1 LPSKPKSKYDAEEF
15 AMLRVGLTGGIACG
29 KSTVSR
35 MFRDLDI
42 PILDADPLAHELLE
56 PGQPVYDQVHAEFG
70 DTVLAADKSIDRAK
84 LGPIVF
90 GDPEKMRRLNQIIHP
105 RIVEI
110 VDQWFATL
118 DQPGG
123 ASIAIVEAALL
134 IEAGY
139 RPKLNCLIVVR
150 CTPGQQLARLRE
162 RGLNEIQAQ
171 QRIASQIP
179 IEDKVKVAD
188 EIIDGGVSFEETSRQ
203 VRDLTTRL
211 KLQAAKS

>member
-1 LPSKPKSKYDAEEF
+1 
-15 AMLRVGLTGGIACG
+15 MLRVGLTGGIACG
-29 KSTVSR
+29 KSTISR

-56 PGQPVYDQVHAEFG
+56 PGQPVYDEVLAEFG
-70 DTVLAADKSIDRAK
+70 EAVQAPDKSIDRAK

-90 GDPEKMRRLNQIIHP
+90 ADPEKLKRLNQIIHP
-105 RIVEI
+105 HIVEI
-110 VDQWFATL
+110 VDRWFATL

-123 ASIAIVEAALL
+123 PPIAIVEAALL

-150 CTPGQQLARLRE
+150 CTAGQQLGRLRE

-171 QRIASQIP
+171 QRINSQIP
-179 IEDKVKVAD
+179 IEDKIKVAD
-188 EIIDGGVSFEETSRQ
+188 EIIDGGTSFEETSRQ

>member
-1 LPSKPKSKYDAEEF
+1 
-15 AMLRVGLTGGIACG
+15 MLRVGLTGGIACG
-29 KSTVSR
+29 KSTISR

-56 PGQPVYDQVHAEFG
+56 PGQPVYDQVVKEFG
-70 DTVLAADKSIDRAK
+70 PEILANDKSIDRSK

-90 GDPEKMRRLNQIIHP
+90 ADPEKLKRLNQIIHP
-105 RIVEI
+105 HIVEI
-110 VDQWFATL
+110 VDRWFATL

-123 ASIAIVEAALL
+123 PPIAIVEAALL

-150 CTPGQQLARLRE
+150 CTAGQQLARLRE

-171 QRIASQIP
+171 QRINSQIP

-188 EIIDGGVSFEETSRQ
+188 EIIDGGTSFEETSRQ
-203 VRDLTTRL
+203 VRDLTSRL
-211 KLQAAKS
+211 KHQAAKA

>member
-1 LPSKPKSKYDAEEF
+1 
-15 AMLRVGLTGGIACG
+15 MLRVGLTGGIACG
-29 KSTVSR
+29 KSTISR

-56 PGQPVYDQVHAEFG
+56 PGQPVYDQVLAEFG
-70 DTVLAADKSIDRAK
+70 EAVQAPDKSIDRAK

-90 GDPEKMRRLNQIIHP
+90 ADPEKLKRLNQIIHP
-105 RIVEI
+105 HIVEI
-110 VDQWFATL
+110 VDRWFATL

-123 ASIAIVEAALL
+123 PPIAIVEAALL

-171 QRIASQIP
+171 QRINSQIP
-179 IEDKVKVAD
+179 IEDKIKVAD
-188 EIIDGGVSFEETSRQ
+188 EIIDGGTSFEETSRQ

>member
-1 LPSKPKSKYDAEEF
+1 
-15 AMLRVGLTGGIACG
+15 MLRVGLTGGIACG
-29 KSTVSR
+29 KSTISR

-56 PGQPVYDQVHAEFG
+56 PGQPVYDQVLKEFG
-70 DTVLAADKSIDRAK
+70 PEILANDKSIDRSK

-90 GDPEKMRRLNQIIHP
+90 ADPEKLKRLNQIIHP
-105 RIVEI
+105 HIVEI
-110 VDQWFATL
+110 VDRWFATL

-123 ASIAIVEAALL
+123 PPIAIVEAALL

-171 QRIASQIP
+171 QRINSQIP
-179 IEDKVKVAD
+179 IEDKIKVAD
-188 EIIDGGVSFEETSRQ
+188 EIVDGGTTFEETSRQ
-203 VRDLTTRL
+203 VRDLTARL
-211 KLQAAKS
+211 KHQAAKA

>member
-1 LPSKPKSKYDAEEF
+1 
-15 AMLRVGLTGGIACG
+15 MLRVGLTGGIACG
-29 KSTVSR
+29 KSTISR

-56 PGQPVYDQVHAEFG
+56 PGQPVYDQVLAEFG
-70 DTVLAADKSIDRAK
+70 EAVQAPGKSIDRAK

-90 GDPEKMRRLNQIIHP
+90 ADPEKLKRLNQIIHP
-105 RIVEI
+105 HIVEI
-110 VDQWFATL
+110 VDRWFATL

-123 ASIAIVEAALL
+123 PPIAIVEAALL

-171 QRIASQIP
+171 QRINSQIP
-179 IEDKVKVAD
+179 IEDKIKVAD
-188 EIIDGGVSFEETSRQ
+188 EIIDGGTSFEETSRQ

>member
-1 LPSKPKSKYDAEEF
+1 
-15 AMLRVGLTGGIACG
+15 MLRVGLTGGIACG
-29 KSTVSR
+29 KSTISR

-56 PGQPVYDQVHAEFG
+56 AGQPVYDEVVKEFG
-70 DTVLAADKSIDRAK
+70 PEILANDKSIDRSK

-90 GDPEKMRRLNQIIHP
+90 ANPEKLQRLNQIIHP
-105 RIVEI
+105 HIVEI
-110 VDQWFATL
+110 VDNWFATL

-123 ASIAIVEAALL
+123 PPIAIVEAALL

-150 CTPGQQLARLRE
+150 CTAGQQLARLRE

-171 QRIASQIP
+171 QRINSQIP
-179 IEDKVKVAD
+179 IEDKLKVAD
-188 EIIDGGVSFEETSRQ
+188 EIVDGGTSFEETSRQ
-203 VRDLTTRL
+203 VRDLAARL
-211 KLQAAKS
+211 RLQAAKA

>member
-1 LPSKPKSKYDAEEF
+1 
-15 AMLRVGLTGGIACG
+15 MLRVGLTGGIACG

-56 PGQPVYDQVHAEFG
+56 PGQPVYDQVLAEFG
-70 DTVLAADKSIDRAK
+70 ETVLAADKSIDRAK
-84 LGPIVF
+84 LAPIVF
-90 GDPEKMRRLNQIIHP
+90 GNPEKLQRLNQIIHP
-105 RIVEI
+105 HIVEI

-123 ASIAIVEAALL
+123 APIAIVEAALL

>member
-1 LPSKPKSKYDAEEF
+1 
-15 AMLRVGLTGGIACG
+15 MLRVGLTGGIACG
-29 KSTVSR
+29 KSTISR

-56 PGQPVYDQVHAEFG
+56 PGQPVYDQVLAEFG
-70 DTVLAADKSIDRAK
+70 EAVQAPDKSIDRAK

-90 GDPEKMRRLNQIIHP
+90 ADPEKLKRLNQIIHP
-105 RIVEI
+105 HIVEI
-110 VDQWFATL
+110 VDRWFATL

-123 ASIAIVEAALL
+123 PPIAIVEAALL

-150 CTPGQQLARLRE
+150 CTAGQQLGRLRE

-171 QRIASQIP
+171 QRINSQIP
-179 IEDKVKVAD
+179 IEDKIKVAD
-188 EIIDGGVSFEETSRQ
+188 EIIDGGTSFEETSRQ

>member
-1 LPSKPKSKYDAEEF
+1 
-15 AMLRVGLTGGIACG
+15 MLRVGLTGGIACG
-29 KSTVSR
+29 KSTISR

-56 PGQPVYDQVHAEFG
+56 PGQPVYDQVVKEFG
-70 DTVLAADKSIDRAK
+70 PEILANDKSIDRSK

-90 GDPEKMRRLNQIIHP
+90 ADPEKLKRLNQIIHP
-105 RIVEI
+105 HIVEI
-110 VDQWFATL
+110 VDRWFATL

-123 ASIAIVEAALL
+123 PPIAIVEAALL

-171 QRIASQIP
+171 QRINSQIP
-179 IEDKVKVAD
+179 IEDKIKVAD
-188 EIIDGGVSFEETSRQ
+188 EIVDGGTTFEETSRQ
-203 VRDLTTRL
+203 VRDLTARL
-211 KLQAAKS
+211 KHQAAKA

>member
-1 LPSKPKSKYDAEEF
+1 MLLNDAEEYL
-15 AMLRVGLTGGIACG
+15 MLRVGLTGGIACG

-56 PGQPVYDQVHAEFG
+56 PGQPVYDQVVAEFG
-70 DTVLAADKSIDRAK
+70 PSVLAADKSVDRAK

-90 GDPEKMRRLNQIIHP
+90 AESAKLARLNQIIHP
-105 RIVEI
+105 HIVEI
-110 VDQWFATL
+110 VDSWFAAL
-118 DQPGG
+118 DKTGG
-123 ASIAIVEAALL
+123 PPVAIVEAALL

-139 RPKLNCLIVVR
+139 RPKLDRLIVVR

-171 QRIASQIP
+171 QRIASQMP
-179 IEDKVKVAD
+179 IEEKVSVAD
-188 EIIDGGVSFEETSRQ
+188 EVIDGGVAFEETSRQ
-203 VRDLTTRL
+203 VRDLAARL
-211 KLQAAKS
+211 KLQAAKA

>member
-1 LPSKPKSKYDAEEF
+1 
-15 AMLRVGLTGGIACG
+15 MLRVGLTGGIACG
-29 KSTVSR
+29 KSTISR

-56 PGQPVYDQVHAEFG
+56 PGQPVYDQVVKEFG
-70 DTVLAADKSIDRAK
+70 PEILANDKSIDRSK

-90 GDPEKMRRLNQIIHP
+90 ADPEKLKRLNQIIHP
-105 RIVEI
+105 HIVEI
-110 VDQWFATL
+110 VDRWFATL

-123 ASIAIVEAALL
+123 PPIAIVEAALL

-171 QRIASQIP
+171 QRINSQIP

-188 EIIDGGVSFEETSRQ
+188 EIIDGGTSFEETSRQ
-203 VRDLTTRL
+203 VRDLTSRL
-211 KLQAAKS
+211 KHQAAKA

>member
-1 LPSKPKSKYDAEEF
+1 
-15 AMLRVGLTGGIACG
+15 MLRVGLTGGIACG
-29 KSTVSR
+29 KSTISR

-56 PGQPVYDQVHAEFG
+56 PGQPVYDQVAKEFG
-70 DTVLAADKSIDRAK
+70 PEILANDKSIDRAK

-90 GDPEKMRRLNQIIHP
+90 ANPEKLKRLNQIIHP
-105 RIVEI
+105 HIVEI
-110 VDQWFATL
+110 VDRWFATL

-123 ASIAIVEAALL
+123 PPIAIVEAALL

-171 QRIASQIP
+171 QRINSQIP

-188 EIIDGGVSFEETSRQ
+188 EIIDGGTTFEETSRQ
-203 VRDLTTRL
+203 VRDLTGRL
-211 KLQAAKS
+211 KHQAAKA

>member
-1 LPSKPKSKYDAEEF
+1 
-15 AMLRVGLTGGIACG
+15 MLRVGLTGGIACG
-29 KSTVSR
+29 KSTISR

-56 PGQPVYDQVHAEFG
+56 PGQPVYDQVVKEFG
-70 DTVLAADKSIDRAK
+70 PEILANDKSIDRSK

-90 GDPEKMRRLNQIIHP
+90 ADPEKLKRLNQIIHP
-105 RIVEI
+105 HIVEI
-110 VDQWFATL
+110 VDRWFATL

-123 ASIAIVEAALL
+123 PPIAIVEAALL

-150 CTPGQQLARLRE
+150 CTAGQQLARLRE

-171 QRIASQIP
+171 QRINSQIP
-179 IEDKVKVAD
+179 IEDKIKVAD
-188 EIIDGGVSFEETSRQ
+188 EIVDGGTTFEETSRQ
-203 VRDLTTRL
+203 VRDLTARL
-211 KLQAAKS
+211 KHQAAKA

>member
-1 LPSKPKSKYDAEEF
+1 
-15 AMLRVGLTGGIACG
+15 MLRVGLTGGIACG

-56 PGQPVYDQVHAEFG
+56 AGQPVYDEVVKEFG
-70 DTVLAADKSIDRAK
+70 PEILANDKSIDRAK

-90 GDPEKMRRLNQIIHP
+90 ADPEKLKRLNQIIHP
-105 RIVEI
+105 HIVEI
-110 VDQWFATL
+110 VDRWFATL

-123 ASIAIVEAALL
+123 PPIAIVEAALL

-171 QRIASQIP
+171 QRINSQIP

-188 EIIDGGVSFEETSRQ
+188 ETIDGGTSFEETSRQ
-203 VRDLTTRL
+203 VRDLTGRL
-211 KLQAAKS
+211 KHQAAKA

>member
-1 LPSKPKSKYDAEEF
+1 
-15 AMLRVGLTGGIACG
+15 MLRVGLTGGIACG
-29 KSTVSR
+29 KSTISR

-56 PGQPVYDQVHAEFG
+56 PGQPVYDQVVKEFG
-70 DTVLAADKSIDRAK
+70 PEILANDKSIDRSK

-90 GDPEKMRRLNQIIHP
+90 ADPEKLKRLNQIIHP
-105 RIVEI
+105 HIVEI
-110 VDQWFATL
+110 VDRWFATL
-118 DQPGG
+118 DQTGG
-123 ASIAIVEAALL
+123 PPIAIVEAALL

-171 QRIASQIP
+171 QRINSQIP
-179 IEDKVKVAD
+179 IEDKIKVAD
-188 EIIDGGVSFEETSRQ
+188 EIVDGGTTFEETSRQ
-203 VRDLTTRL
+203 VRDLTARL
-211 KLQAAKS
+211 KHQAAKA

>member
-1 LPSKPKSKYDAEEF
+1 
-15 AMLRVGLTGGIACG
+15 MLRVGLTGGIACG

-56 PGQPVYDQVHAEFG
+56 PGQPVYDQVVAEFG
-70 DTVLAADKSIDRAK
+70 PSVLAADKSVDRAK

-90 GDPEKMRRLNQIIHP
+90 AESAKLARLNQIIHP
-105 RIVEI
+105 HIVEI
-110 VDQWFATL
+110 VDSWFAAL
-118 DQPGG
+118 DKAGG
-123 ASIAIVEAALL
+123 PPVAIVEAALL

-139 RPKLNCLIVVR
+139 RPKLDRLIVVR

-171 QRIASQIP
+171 QRIASQMP
-179 IEDKVKVAD
+179 IEEKVSVAD
-188 EIIDGGVSFEETSRQ
+188 EVIDGGVAFEETSRQ
-203 VRDLTTRL
+203 VRELAARL
-211 KLQAAKS
+211 KLQAAKA

>member
-1 LPSKPKSKYDAEEF
+1 
-15 AMLRVGLTGGIACG
+15 MLRVGLTGGIACG
-29 KSTVSR
+29 KSTISR

-56 PGQPVYDQVHAEFG
+56 PGQPVYDEVLKEFG
-70 DTVLAADKSIDRAK
+70 EAVQAPDKSIDRAK

-90 GDPEKMRRLNQIIHP
+90 ANPEKLKRLNQIIHP
-105 RIVEI
+105 HIVQI

-123 ASIAIVEAALL
+123 PPIAIVEAALL

-150 CTPGQQLARLRE
+150 CTAGQQLARLRE

-171 QRIASQIP
+171 QRINSQIP
-179 IEDKVKVAD
+179 IEDKIKVAD
-188 EIIDGGVSFEETSRQ
+188 EIIDGGTSFEETSRQ

>member
-1 LPSKPKSKYDAEEF
+1 
-15 AMLRVGLTGGIACG
+15 MLRVGLTGGIACG
-29 KSTVSR
+29 KSTISR

-56 PGQPVYDQVHAEFG
+56 PGQPVYDQVLTEFG
-70 DTVLAADKSIDRAK
+70 EAVQAPDKSIDRAK

-90 GDPEKMRRLNQIIHP
+90 ADPEKLKRLNQIIHP
-105 RIVEI
+105 HIVEI
-110 VDQWFATL
+110 VDRWFATL

-123 ASIAIVEAALL
+123 PPIAIVEAALL

-139 RPKLNCLIVVR
+139 SPKLNCLIVVR
-150 CTPGQQLARLRE
+150 CTPGQQLARMRE

-171 QRIASQIP
+171 QRINSQIP
-179 IEDKVKVAD
+179 IEDKIKVAD
-188 EIIDGGVSFEETSRQ
+188 EIIDGGTSFEETSRQ

>member
-1 LPSKPKSKYDAEEF
+1 
-15 AMLRVGLTGGIACG
+15 MLRVGLTGGIACG
-29 KSTVSR
+29 KSTISR

-56 PGQPVYDQVHAEFG
+56 PGQPVYDQVLAEFG
-70 DTVLAADKSIDRAK
+70 EAVLASDKSIDRAK

-90 GDPEKMRRLNQIIHP
+90 ADPEKLKRLNQIIHP
-105 RIVEI
+105 HIVEI
-110 VDQWFATL
+110 VDRWFATL

-123 ASIAIVEAALL
+123 PPIAIVEAALL

-150 CTPGQQLARLRE
+150 CTAGQQLGRLRE

-171 QRIASQIP
+171 QRINSQIP
-179 IEDKVKVAD
+179 IEDKIKVAD
-188 EIIDGGVSFEETSRQ
+188 EIIDGGTSFEETSRQ

>member
-1 LPSKPKSKYDAEEF
+1 
-15 AMLRVGLTGGIACG
+15 MLRVGLTGGIACG
-29 KSTVSR
+29 KSTISR

-56 PGQPVYDQVHAEFG
+56 PGQPVYDQVVKEFG
-70 DTVLAADKSIDRAK
+70 PEILANDKSIDRSK

-90 GDPEKMRRLNQIIHP
+90 ADPEKLKRLNQIIHP
-105 RIVEI
+105 HIVEI
-110 VDQWFATL
+110 VDRWFATL

-123 ASIAIVEAALL
+123 PPIAIVEAALL

-171 QRIASQIP
+171 QRINSQIP
-179 IEDKVKVAD
+179 IEDKIKVAD
-188 EIIDGGVSFEETSRQ
+188 EIVDGGTTFEETSRQ
-203 VRDLTTRL
+203 VRDLTGRL
-211 KLQAAKS
+211 KHQAAKA

>member
-1 LPSKPKSKYDAEEF
+1 
-15 AMLRVGLTGGIACG
+15 MLRVGLTGGIACG
-29 KSTVSR
+29 KSTISR

-56 PGQPVYDQVHAEFG
+56 PGQPVYDQVLAEFG
-70 DTVLAADKSIDRAK
+70 EAVQAPDKSIDRAK

-90 GDPEKMRRLNQIIHP
+90 ADPEKLKRLNQIIHP
-105 RIVEI
+105 HIVEI
-110 VDQWFATL
+110 VDRWFATL

-123 ASIAIVEAALL
+123 PPIAIVEAALL

-150 CTPGQQLARLRE
+150 CTAGQQLGRLRE

-171 QRIASQIP
+171 QRINSQIP
-179 IEDKVKVAD
+179 IENKIKVAD
-188 EIIDGGVSFEETSRQ
+188 EIIDGGTSFEETSRQ

-211 KLQAAKS
+211 KLQAAKA

>member
-1 LPSKPKSKYDAEEF
+1 
-15 AMLRVGLTGGIACG
+15 MLRVGLTGGIACG
-29 KSTVSR
+29 KSTISR

-56 PGQPVYDQVHAEFG
+56 PGQPVYDQVLAEFG
-70 DTVLAADKSIDRAK
+70 EAVQAPDKSIDRAK

-90 GDPEKMRRLNQIIHP
+90 ADPEKLKRLNQIIHP
-105 RIVEI
+105 HIVEI
-110 VDQWFATL
+110 VDRWFATL

-123 ASIAIVEAALL
+123 PPIAIVEAALL

-150 CTPGQQLARLRE
+150 CTAGQQLGRLRE

-171 QRIASQIP
+171 QRINSQIP
-179 IEDKVKVAD
+179 IEDKIKVAD
-188 EIIDGGVSFEETSRQ
+188 EIIDGGTSFEETSRQ

-211 KLQAAKS
+211 KLQAAKA

>member
-1 LPSKPKSKYDAEEF
+1 
-15 AMLRVGLTGGIACG
+15 MLRVGLTGGIACG
-29 KSTVSR
+29 KSTISR

-56 PGQPVYDQVHAEFG
+56 PGQPVYDEVLAEFG
-70 DTVLAADKSIDRAK
+70 EAVQAPDKSIDRSK

-90 GDPEKMRRLNQIIHP
+90 ANPEKLHRLNQIIHP
-105 RIVEI
+105 HIVEI

-123 ASIAIVEAALL
+123 RPIAIVEAALL

-150 CTPGQQLARLRE
+150 CTAGQQLARLRE

-171 QRIASQIP
+171 QRINSQIP
-179 IEDKVKVAD
+179 IEDKIKVAD
-188 EIIDGGVSFEETSRQ
+188 EIIDGGTSFEETSRQ

-211 KLQAAKS
+211 KHQAAKS

>member
-1 LPSKPKSKYDAEEF
+1 
-15 AMLRVGLTGGIACG
+15 MLRVGLTGGIACG

-56 PGQPVYDQVHAEFG
+56 PGQPVYDQVVKEFG
-70 DTVLAADKSIDRAK
+70 PEILANDKSIDRAK

-90 GDPEKMRRLNQIIHP
+90 ADPEKLKRLNQIIHP
-105 RIVEI
+105 HIVEI
-110 VDQWFATL
+110 VDRWFATL

-123 ASIAIVEAALL
+123 PPIAIVEAALL

-171 QRIASQIP
+171 QRINSQIP

-188 EIIDGGVSFEETSRQ
+188 ETIDGGTSFEETSRQ
-203 VRDLTTRL
+203 VRDLTGRL
-211 KLQAAKS
+211 KHQAAKA

>member
-1 LPSKPKSKYDAEEF
+1 
-15 AMLRVGLTGGIACG
+15 MLRVGLTGGIACG
-29 KSTVSR
+29 KSTISR

-56 PGQPVYDQVHAEFG
+56 PGQPVYDEVLAEFG
-70 DTVLAADKSIDRAK
+70 EAVLAPDKSIDRSR

-90 GDPEKMRRLNQIIHP
+90 ADPEKLKRLNQIIHP
-105 RIVEI
+105 HIVEI

-123 ASIAIVEAALL
+123 PPIAIVEAALL

-150 CTPGQQLARLRE
+150 CTAGQQLARLRE

-171 QRIASQIP
+171 QRINSQIP
-179 IEDKVKVAD
+179 IEDKIKVAD
-188 EIIDGGVSFEETSRQ
+188 EVIDGGTSFEETSRQ

-211 KLQAAKS
+211 KHQAAKS

>member
-1 LPSKPKSKYDAEEF
+1 
-15 AMLRVGLTGGIACG
+15 MLRVGLTGGIACG
-29 KSTVSR
+29 KSTISR

-56 PGQPVYDQVHAEFG
+56 PGQPVYDQVLTEFG
-70 DTVLAADKSIDRAK
+70 EAVQAPDKSIDRAK

-90 GDPEKMRRLNQIIHP
+90 ADPEKLKRLNQIIHP
-105 RIVEI
+105 HIVEI
-110 VDQWFATL
+110 VDRWFATL

-123 ASIAIVEAALL
+123 PPIAIVEAALL

-171 QRIASQIP
+171 QRINSQIP
-179 IEDKVKVAD
+179 IEDKIKVAD
-188 EIIDGGVSFEETSRQ
+188 EIIDGGTSFEETSRQ

>member
-1 LPSKPKSKYDAEEF
+1 
-15 AMLRVGLTGGIACG
+15 MLRVGLTGGIACG
-29 KSTVSR
+29 KSTISR

-56 PGQPVYDQVHAEFG
+56 PGQPVYDQVVKEFG
-70 DTVLAADKSIDRAK
+70 PEILANDKSIDRSK

-90 GDPEKMRRLNQIIHP
+90 ADPEKLKRLNQIIHP
-105 RIVEI
+105 HIVEI
-110 VDQWFATL
+110 VDRWFATL
-118 DQPGG
+118 DQTGG
-123 ASIAIVEAALL
+123 PPISIVEAALL

-171 QRIASQIP
+171 QRINSQIP
-179 IEDKVKVAD
+179 IEDKIKVAD
-188 EIIDGGVSFEETSRQ
+188 EIVDGGTTFEETSRQ
-203 VRDLTTRL
+203 VRDLTARL
-211 KLQAAKS
+211 KHQAAKA

>member
-1 LPSKPKSKYDAEEF
+1 VLLNDAEEYL
-15 AMLRVGLTGGIACG
+15 MLRVGLTGGIACG

-56 PGQPVYDQVHAEFG
+56 PGQPVYDQVVAEFG
-70 DTVLAADKSIDRAK
+70 PSVLAADKSVDRAK

-90 GDPEKMRRLNQIIHP
+90 AESAKLARLNQIIHP
-105 RIVEI
+105 HIVEI
-110 VDQWFATL
+110 VDSWFAAL
-118 DQPGG
+118 DKAGG
-123 ASIAIVEAALL
+123 PPVAIVEAALL

-139 RPKLNCLIVVR
+139 RPKLDRLIVVR

-171 QRIASQIP
+171 QRIASQMP
-179 IEDKVKVAD
+179 IEEKVSVAD
-188 EIIDGGVSFEETSRQ
+188 EVIDGGVAFEETSRQ
-203 VRDLTTRL
+203 VRELAARL
-211 KLQAAKS
+211 KLQAAKA